1 MYLKLTLLTLLFM
14 GWANMAILFLVV
26 NLIVSNFGKRIFA
39 GFCAKMVDNYNKVSN
54 PMRTELFEELNDMR
68 KGEKI
73 SILDVGA
80 WPGPNFKYF
89 NRDAIQCCHE
99 IHVSE
104 LIFHNSI
111 LWSFY
116 GRSHMEI
123 AAVKYHVI
131 TE

>member
-1 MYLKLTLLTLLFM
+1 MYLKLTLLAMLFL

-54 PMRTELFEELNDMR
+54 PMKTELFKELNDMR

-73 SILDVGA
+73 SILEVGA
-80 WPGPNFKYF
+80 GPGANFKYF
-89 NRDAIQCCHE
+89 TRDAIQCCRE
-99 IHVSE
+99 NPVSDV
-104 LIFHNSI
+104 IFHNNI
-111 LWSFY
+111 LCSFY

-123 AAVKYHVI
+123 SRHH
-131 TE
+131 